1 MKWNITVTDIDFSK
15 YEPISTSHSLH
26 IFEEIYEIDGVLYR
40 LIYEIGDSEPMMVQK
55 KRHFKVPFFIS
66 FCIYVFRIYQ

>member
-55 KRHFKVPFFIS
+55 KKAL
-66 FCIYVFRIYQ
+66 